1 MRGFVIDE
9 NLIEYDDNG
18 ELTLKS
24 KIREEMVQKLAS
36 EWNEINRKIEMRSW
50 ASRDERMDES
60 DYHAEMADSYADD
73 LEYDAEKKNP
83 NLTDPERKEIREKA
97 IESYWENK
105 NNKDREIYVRRDVI
119 EELLSDLGAR
129 MMRPYEHWNED
140 EAYMEYAENRFD
152 LERDFY

>member
-18 ELTLKS
+18 EQTLKS
-24 KIREEMVQKLAS
+24 QIREEMVKKLAS

-50 ASRDERMDES
+50 ASRDERMDEG
-60 DYHAEMADSYADD
+60 DCHAEMADSYADD
-73 LEYDAEKKNP
+73 LEYDAVQKNP
-83 NLTDPERKEIREKA
+83 NLTPSERKEIREKA
-97 IESYWENK
+97 IASYWENK

-140 EAYMEYAENRFD
+140 EAYMQYAESRYD
-152 LERDFY
+152 Y